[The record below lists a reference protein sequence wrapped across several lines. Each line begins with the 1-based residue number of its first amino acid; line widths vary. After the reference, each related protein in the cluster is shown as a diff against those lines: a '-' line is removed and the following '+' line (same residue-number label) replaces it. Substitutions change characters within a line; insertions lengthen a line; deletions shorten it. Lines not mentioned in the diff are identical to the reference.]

1 MVQTQCL
8 AVVDRD
14 DEVKTSASGLRQVQF
29 ESITKRFGN
38 VLAND
43 SISCKIV
50 AGGIHAVLG
59 ENGAGKS
66 TLMKILGGHYQP
78 DSGSLLLNGNPAKFR
93 SPVEAR
99 QAGIG
104 MVHQQFTLVPSMTVL
119 ENILLGDVNNPFI
132 LRTKDQADQVKAKAK
147 EFGIELDLFTPVWR
161 LNIAERQKVEILKL
175 LWRDSK
181 ILILDEPTSQLAPFE
196 AEDILLTMD
205 RLANEGRII
214 VLVTHHIEEILR
226 FSSHVTVLRKGRCI
240 ANLETKTVHAQELAK
255 LMVDTVTVPTTLKAD
270 APVQFPRLSIKDVNV
285 HPSPRHRSLNHVSL
299 DLYSGEV
306 LGIAGVIGS
315 GQDEIASL
323 LTGHLQ
329 PSKGSLM
336 IDGHKASWQSLRNPK
351 NAAAYVPAD
360 AKKHSVVTLSTCENS
375 VLRDV
380 HHRKFSRGPFL
391 KSRLIEE
398 IAGNRIAAFDVR
410 PNNLHVQC
418 GSLSGGNLQRLILAR
433 ELDSAAPILVAVN
446 PTAGLDLAMSTRIAI
461 ELKNAAA
468 SGKSVV
474 LISPDLQEL
483 LGICDR
489 ILVMCS
495 GSVVGV
501 ERVED
506 LDAESLGLLVGGV
519 KLDTV
524 RKLAKFLKLENQ
536 TSLDAEATAELNELL
551 TSELG
556 WQRRLAAKII
566 SRLSPR
572 QDTPTVDGL
581 LHPHP
586 VAQEVR

>member
-1 MVQTQCL
+1 MIQTQCL
-8 AVVDRD
+8 AMVES
-14 DEVKTSASGLRQVQF
+14 DEEVRSSASRLSRVQF
-29 ESITKRFGN
+29 DSITKRFGN

-43 SISCKIV
+43 SVSCTIL
-50 AGGIHAVLG
+50 AGGIHAILG

-66 TLMKILGGHYQP
+66 TLMKVLGGHYQP
-78 DSGSLLLNGNPAKFR
+78 DSGSLWLDGSPTNFR

-104 MVHQQFTLVPSMTVL
+104 MVHQHFTLVPSMTVL
-119 ENILLGDVNNPFI
+119 ENILLGDVNNPFV
-132 LRTKDQADQVKAKAK
+132 LRTREQADQVRAKAK
-147 EFGIELDLFTPVWR
+147 EFGIELDLFAPVWR

-196 AEDILLTMD
+196 AEDILLTME
-205 RLANEGRII
+205 RLASEGRII
-214 VLVTHHIEEILR
+214 VLITHHIEEILS

-240 ANLETKTVHAQELAK
+240 ANLESKTVHAQELAK
-255 LMVDTVTVPTTLKAD
+255 LMVDTIMVPATLKAE
-270 APVQFPRLSIKDVNV
+270 APVQFPRFSMKDVIV
-285 HPSPRHRSLNHVSL
+285 HSSARHRSLNQVSL

-315 GQDEIASL
+315 GQDEVASL
-323 LTGHLQ
+323 LTGHLH
-329 PSKGSLM
+329 PSSGSLVV
-336 IDGHKASWQSLRNPK
+336 DGHKASWKALKNPK

-375 VLRDV
+375 ILRDI
-380 HHRKFSRGPFL
+380 HHKKFSRGPFL

-398 IAGNRIAAFDVR
+398 TAGSRISAFDVR

-433 ELDSAAPILVAVN
+433 ELDSAAAILVAVN
-446 PTAGLDLAMSTRIAI
+446 PTAGLDFAMSTRIAV

-468 SGKSVV
+468 SGKAVV

-489 ILVMCS
+489 ILVMCA

-506 LDAESLGLLVGGV
+506 LDAESLGLLIGGV

-524 RKLAKFLKLENQ
+524 RKLAKFLKLESVS
-536 TSLDAEATAELNELL
+536 SLDDEATAELHELL
-551 TSELG
+551 NSELG

-566 SRLSPR
+566 ARLSSA
-572 QDTPTVDGL
+572 QDVPSFGGIS
-581 LHPHP
+581 HPH
-586 VAQEVR
+586 QSRQR